1 MKFIDSDLVG
11 LLLHVELVAVVNEF
25 LDRVGQLASAGD
37 PEFGESG
44 DLVIPSLDSG
54 LFLMVSD
61 PESLSLVNKLMGSR
75 ARSELDL
82 GFGLV
87 ILRLENDL
95 PPLLVVLL
103 HSASKRAVTLDDF
116 LVEQEFEDPLEDLI
130 VGLKFNS
137 AHQHGRDL
145 MLDEAHYVPEASQDT
160 TTQSEG
166 GDQWRGH
173 HEVGHSLRLV

>member
-25 LDRVGQLASAGD
+25 LDRISALATAGD
-37 PEFGESG
+37 VESGESG

-61 PESLSLVNKLMGSR
+61 PESLSLVNKLMATR

-87 ILRLENDL
+87 IPRLENEL

-103 HSASKRAVTLDDF
+103 HSASKTAIALDDF
-116 LVEQEFEDPLEDLI
+116 LVEQVF
-130 VGLKFNS
+130 
-137 AHQHGRDL
+137 
-145 MLDEAHYVPEASQDT
+145 
-160 TTQSEG
+160 
-166 GDQWRGH
+166 
-173 HEVGHSLRLV
+173 